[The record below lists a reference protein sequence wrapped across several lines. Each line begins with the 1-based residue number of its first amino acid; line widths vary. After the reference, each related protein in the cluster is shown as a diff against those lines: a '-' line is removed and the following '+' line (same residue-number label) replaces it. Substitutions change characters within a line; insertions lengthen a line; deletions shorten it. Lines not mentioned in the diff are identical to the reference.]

1 MPPEVTVVD
10 YGMGNVG
17 SVLRALS
24 ACGATPTLT
33 GAPEEVASA
42 PRLVLPGVGA
52 FADGM
57 EELRRRGLVEPIR
70 SFARS
75 RRPFLGI
82 CLGMQMMLSTGEE
95 FGVVAGLGLIG
106 GNVQAIPRNGRNGE
120 PRKIPHIGWNRIVA
134 SGSAE
139 DWRGTILDGVGPDA
153 AVYFV
158 HSYAAV
164 PDAPGH
170 LLAHCDYDGCLIAAV
185 VRSGSLYGCQF
196 HPEKSGEVGLRILR
210 NFLNAG
216 ADQS

>member
-24 ACGATPTLT
+24 ACGATPTMT
-33 GAPEEVASA
+33 GVPEEVASA
-42 PRLVLPGVGA
+42 ARLVLPGVGA

-57 EELRRRGLVEPIR
+57 EELRRRGLIEPIR

-75 RRPFLGI
+75 GRPFLGI
-82 CLGMQMMLSTGEE
+82 CLGMQMMLATGEE
-95 FGVVAGLGLIG
+95 FGVVAGLGLIA
-106 GNVQAIPRNGRNGE
+106 GNVQAIPRYGSNGE
-120 PRKIPHIGWNRIVA
+120 PRKIPHVGWNRIA
-134 SGSAE
+134 PSGPDA
-139 DWRGTILDGVGPDA
+139 DWQGTILDGVAPDA

-164 PDAPGH
+164 PDSPGH
-170 LLAHCDYDGCLIAAV
+170 LLAHCDYDGCRIAAV
-185 VRSGSLYGCQF
+185 IRSDALYGCQF
-196 HPEKSGEVGLRILR
+196 HPEKSGPVGLRILD

-216 ADQS
+216 ADQ